1 MAASFPTSVKSFST
15 KADNVDDVMAVDVN
29 GIQDE
34 VVAIETHLLTNYSVW
49 KYLTTPLTSTDF
61 DGDSFSTASK
71 TLIDL
76 SDKFSVPAG
85 VTAILATLQAR
96 DEASASSNCYFALAP
111 NNTDGQWALM
121 VKPYNRVNDTYEIE
135 SGVVPCDSN
144 GDVYYQTVASGSG
157 TLDVI
162 MEIWGYAVGGS

>member
-15 KADNVDDVMAVDVN
+15 KADNVDDVMAVDSTASGRGSGDRN
-29 GIQDE
+29 APANQ
-34 VVAIETHLLTNYSVW
+34 LSVW

-76 SDKFSVPAG
+76 SDKFGVPAG

-96 DEASASSNCYFALAP
+96 DEASASKNCYFALAP